1 MFDLPK
7 YGEGICLA
15 RMAELLDALAI
26 DRVRLQ
32 ERSVAI
38 TGSNGKGSTAA
49 FCASIGHAYGLRTGL
64 FTSPHLFR
72 VSERFQIDGIPIA
85 DEPLRQLAR
94 RIEAAID
101 TVSKKRGEQFG
112 AFEAMFALACLH
124 FQESGCE
131 FMVFEAGIGGRYD
144 PARLLGSRITAVAS
158 VDYEHVELLGHSL
171 ELIVS
176 DKSDA
181 CASGGTIVY
190 GENCRHLRPH
200 IIEYNRNRD
209 VESLFVH
216 DEVGIGGESV
226 AAASQNFDFAFRD
239 HHFRTLDVALPGSF
253 QLNNAA
259 IATTLFLRWLERT
272 RPGDAVSRI
281 EAAVRAGLRET
292 RWPGRLE
299 AIARDPLTII
309 DVGHTPDG
317 VRQSL
322 AALKHIYGEGDW
334 ILVIGVS
341 FDKKAEEIA
350 GILAPAFDTVICTSA
365 HHKGGDPAA
374 LASTIRHLN
383 PQAHVEIAATIE
395 QAFDAS
401 RTLAASLKR
410 KIYVAGGL
418 FTAIEFAAVARG
430 LDAKKLVFF

>member
-26 DRVRLQ
+26 DRARLQ

-38 TGSNGKGSTAA
+38 AGSNGKGSTAA
-49 FCASIGHAYGLRTGL
+49 FCASIGRAYGLRTGL
-64 FTSPHLFR
+64 FTSPHLFCFN
-72 VSERFQIDGIPIA
+72 ERFQIDGVPIA
-85 DEPLRQLAR
+85 DKPLRELTP
-94 RIEAAID
+94 RIKTAID
-101 TVSKKRGEQFG
+101 TVSRKRGEQFG
-112 AFEAMFALACLH
+112 AFEAMFALACLY
-124 FQESGCE
+124 FQQADCE

-144 PARLLGSRITAVAS
+144 PVRLLGSRITAVAS
-158 VDYEHVELLGHSL
+158 VDYEHVELLGRSL

-209 VESLFVH
+209 VESLFVR
-216 DEVGIGGESV
+216 DEVGIGNESI
-226 AAASQNFDFAFRD
+226 AAAGQSFDFTFRD
-239 HHFRTLDVALPGSF
+239 HRFHVLDVTLRGGF

-259 IATTLFLRWLERT
+259 IATALFLRWLERS
-272 RPGDAVSRI
+272 RPGDAASRN
-281 EAAVRAGLRET
+281 EAAVRTGLGET

-299 AIARDPLTII
+299 TIAQAPLTII

-317 VRQSL
+317 IRQSL
-322 AALKHIYGEGDW
+322 AALKHIYGDRDW

-341 FDKKAEEIA
+341 FDKKADEIA
-350 GILAPAFDTVICTSA
+350 GALAPAFDIIVCTTA
-365 HHKGGDPAA
+365 HHKGGDAAA
-374 LASTIRHLN
+374 LASTMRKLN
-383 PQAHVEIAATIE
+383 PNARIEIAATIE
-395 QAFDAS
+395 QAFGAS
-401 RTLAASLKR
+401 EALAKSLNR
-410 KIYVAGGL
+410 RIYVAGGL